1 MTTDENG
8 MKRSDVKPMFR
19 KIPAAAMRRLALA
32 LTKGSINYDEGLYDK
47 NWQKATPESA
57 AACYDHAIDHLLDYI
72 EGVGEEDALAH
83 AMANIA
89 FMIWYEEQG
98 VYDPRI
104 GNVPPV
110 EEDVVEDVEEESE
123 PIPPSLMQ
131 KMVQLAKN
139 QGLLKK

>member
-57 AACYDHAIDHLLDYI
+57 AACYDHALDHLLDYI
-72 EGVGEEDALAH
+72 EGTGEEDALAH

-89 FMIWYEEQG
+89 FLIWYEEQG

-104 GNVPPV
+104 GINFTPV
-110 EEDVVEDVEEESE
+110 EELAELEAEE
-123 PIPPSLMQ
+123 PVPSTQTL
-131 KMVQLAKN
+131 LAKL